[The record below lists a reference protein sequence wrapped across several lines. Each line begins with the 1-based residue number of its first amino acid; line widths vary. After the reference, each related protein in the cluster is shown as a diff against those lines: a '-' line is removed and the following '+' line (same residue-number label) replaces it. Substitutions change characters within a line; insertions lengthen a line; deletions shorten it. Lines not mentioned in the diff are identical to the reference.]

1 MTAETSWL
9 KLSVADFFG
18 QCNWQ
23 GESLATRGNGDRAT
37 PTSRLSL
44 SVADYF
50 RLLPWEGTPEVGSV
64 PKVSAAQKT
73 PSDSE
78 FEEVTLGDLLDA
90 F

>member
-9 KLSVADFFG
+9 KLSVADFFS

-23 GESLATRGNGDRAT
+23 GQSLATRGNGDRAT

-64 PKVSAAQKT
+64 PKVSAALPPK
-73 PSDSE
+73 DSE